1 MILTWLLGA
10 LIVAAIAIALNF
22 NRLVRHRNLVR
33 EAWSGI
39 DVQLKRRHDL
49 VPSLVES
56 VRGHAT
62 FERGVLE
69 DVTRLRGG
77 APASRALQDG
87 ENALSAQLRGLLA
100 VAEPIRSCAPASF
113 LALRSGSPRW
123 RTACRWRGATQRHR
137 ARLQHGRRVVP
148 VERRRRRLRLH
159 AGGLFQVE
167 RARTRGAAGADV
179 RRRVAGPPRFWTWIA
194 ALLLLAARRS
204 SAQEE
209 DPSAENWVP
218 APKIQW
224 WCRKTR
230 RPRSASSTT
239 EATSPSTATAG

>member
-1 MILTWLLGA
+1 MMLTWLLGA
-10 LIVAAIAIALNF
+10 LIAAAIVIALAF

-87 ENALSAQLRGLLA
+87 ENALSAQLRALLA
-100 VAEPIRSCAPASF
+100 VVEAYPQLRAGESF
-113 LALRSGSPRW
+113 LEL
-123 RTACRWRGATQRHR
+123 QK
-137 ARLQHGRRVVP
+137 RLAE
-148 VERRRRRLRLH
+148 VENHL
-159 AGGLFQVE
+159 QM
-167 RARTRGAAGADV
+167 
-179 RRRVAGPPRFWTWIA
+179 
-194 ALLLLAARRS
+194 ARR
-204 SAQEE
+204 
-209 DPSAENWVP
+209 
-218 APKIQW
+218 
-224 WCRKTR
+224 
-230 RPRSASSTT
+230 
-239 EATSPSTATAG
+239 

>member
-1 MILTWLLGA
+1 MMLTWLLGA
-10 LIVAAIAIALNF
+10 LIAAAIVIALAF

-100 VAEPIRSCAPASF
+100 VVEAYPQLRAGESF
-113 LALRSGSPRW
+113 LGLQKRLAEVEDHLQMARRYYNGTVRDYNTVVESFPSNLV
-123 RTACRWRGATQRHR
+123 AGAFGFTL
-137 ARLQHGRRVVP
+137 ADF
-148 VERRRRRLRLH
+148 
-159 AGGLFQVE
+159 FQVE
-167 RARTRGAAGADV
+167 SALERAVPEVRT
-179 RRRVAGPPRFWTWIA
+179 
-194 ALLLLAARRS
+194 
-204 SAQEE
+204 
-209 DPSAENWVP
+209 
-218 APKIQW
+218 
-224 WCRKTR
+224 
-230 RPRSASSTT
+230 
-239 EATSPSTATAG
+239 